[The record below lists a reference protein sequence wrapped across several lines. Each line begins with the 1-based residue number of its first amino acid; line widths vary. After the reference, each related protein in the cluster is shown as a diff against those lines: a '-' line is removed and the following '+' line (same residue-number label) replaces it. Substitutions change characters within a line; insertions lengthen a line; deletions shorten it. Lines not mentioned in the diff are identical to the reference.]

1 MIAFENSVE
10 TFCITGSNPSSYRQL
25 MLNMLKFYTPITDST
40 ISHFKELTI
49 ERLSLAMNS
58 PMSLG

>member
-25 MLNMLKFYTPITDST
+25 MLKFYTPITDST

-58 PMSLG
+58 PMSPG